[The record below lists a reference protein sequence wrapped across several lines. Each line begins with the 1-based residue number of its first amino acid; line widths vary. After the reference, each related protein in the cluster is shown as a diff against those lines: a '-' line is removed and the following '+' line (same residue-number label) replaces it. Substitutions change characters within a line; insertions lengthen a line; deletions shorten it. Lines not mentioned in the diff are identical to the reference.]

1 MRIVEKIADLKTIIK
16 AQKREEKTIGFVPT
30 MGYLHDGHLSLVET
44 SLRHNDFTVISI
56 FVNPT
61 QFGPNEDFDRYPR
74 DMEGDLKKAESAGVD
89 VVFIPAKEEIYPDG
103 YMTYVDVEKMTDT
116 LCGESRPGHFRG
128 VTTIVNKLFNI
139 VEPDRAYFGQKDA
152 QQALVIKK
160 MVQDLNLNIEIVTCP
175 IVREED
181 GLAMSSRNA
190 YLSAEERKSATIL
203 YKSLLEAK
211 EMIEKG
217 ERNTEKIVGYIKNQ
231 IESKT
236 NAKID
241 YVKAVKADTLED
253 INILEGE
260 ILIALAAK
268 FGQTRLIDNIILSC
282 DDEEV

>member
-1 MRIVEKIADLKTIIK
+1 
-16 AQKREEKTIGFVPT
+16 
-30 MGYLHDGHLSLVET
+30 
-44 SLRHNDFTVISI
+44 
-56 FVNPT
+56 
-61 QFGPNEDFDRYPR
+61 
-74 DMEGDLKKAESAGVD
+74 
-89 VVFIPAKEEIYPDG
+89 
-103 YMTYVDVEKMTDT
+103 
-116 LCGESRPGHFRG
+116 
-128 VTTIVNKLFNI
+128 
-139 VEPDRAYFGQKDA
+139 
-152 QQALVIKK
+152 
-160 MVQDLNLNIEIVTCP
+160 MVQDLNLDMEVVICP
-175 IVREED
+175 IIREED
-181 GLAMSSRNA
+181 GLAMSSRNV
-190 YLSAEERKSATIL
+190 YLSDEERKSATIL

-282 DDEEV
+282 DD